1 MKVLS
6 QHIKSGEFKP
16 VYLIYG
22 PEDYLR
28 KQYRDKMKAAIIG
41 QDTMNYSYF
50 EGKNISV
57 KALIDLGET
66 LPFFSE
72 RRLIVV
78 ENSGFFSSA
87 QEELAA
93 YLKEMPETTCFIF
106 VERDVDKRNKLY
118 KAVSSLGYAANMAP
132 PDSRMM
138 MRWIAGLL
146 RAEGRG
152 MSESTMRHFME
163 RIDTDMENIR
173 RELEKLVFYTDGRTE
188 IYPEDI
194 DAVCTVHA
202 ESQVF
207 DMVKAVADKQQ
218 ARALELYYDL
228 IALKE
233 PPMRILYW
241 ITRQFNQLYQM
252 KELTGKGYPDHVVAE
267 RMGIRDFIVRKNK
280 ALCNNFSLEELRRA
294 VESCADGE
302 EAVKTGRLNDRMAV
316 ELLIMQFSAGFPTDA
331 L

>member
-1 MKVLS
+1 
-6 QHIKSGEFKP
+6 
-16 VYLIYG
+16 
-22 PEDYLR
+22 
-28 KQYRDKMKAAIIG
+28 
-41 QDTMNYSYF
+41 
-50 EGKNISV
+50 
-57 KALIDLGET
+57 
-66 LPFFSE
+66 
-72 RRLIVV
+72 
-78 ENSGFFSSA
+78 
-87 QEELAA
+87 
-93 YLKEMPETTCFIF
+93 MPETTCFIF

-118 KAVSSLGYAANMAP
+118 KAVSSLGYAANCGGR
-132 PDSRMM
+132 RMM

-241 ITRQFNQLYQM
+241 IARQFNQLYQM
-252 KELTGKGYPDHVVAE
+252 KELTGKGYPDHVVRNGWE
-267 RMGIRDFIVRKNK
+267 SGTFIVRKIK
-280 ALCNNFSLEELRRA
+280 LCAITSHWKN
-294 VESCADGE
+294 CAE
-302 EAVKTGRLNDRMAV
+302 R
-316 ELLIMQFSAGFPTDA
+316 
-331 L
+331 

>member
-1 MKVLS
+1 MKVLN

-16 VYLIYG
+16 AYLIYG

-28 KQYRDKMKAAIIG
+28 KQYRDKMKEAIIG
-41 QDTMNYSYF
+41 QDKMNYSYF

-57 KALIDLGET
+57 KELIDIGET

-78 ENSGFFSSA
+78 ENSGFFSSS

-93 YLKEMPETTCFIF
+93 YIKEMPETTCFIF
-106 VERDVDKRNKLY
+106 VEKDVDKRNKLY
-118 KAVSSLGYAANMAP
+118 KAVISLGYGANMAA
-132 PDSRMM
+132 PDGRMI
-138 MRWIAGLL
+138 MRWIEGLL
-146 RAEGRG
+146 KAEGRM
-152 MSESTMRHFME
+152 MSEYTMRHFLE

-173 RELEKLVFYTDGRTE
+173 RELEKLVFYTDGQTE

-194 DAVCTVHA
+194 DAVCTVHT

-207 DMVKAVADKQQ
+207 DMVKAVADKKQ
-218 ARALELYYDL
+218 AEALQLYYDL

-233 PPMRILYW
+233 APMRILYW

-252 KELTGKGYPDHVVAE
+252 KELLGKGYPDHVVAE

-280 ALCNNFSLEELRRA
+280 ALCNNFTLEELRRA
-294 VESCADGE
+294 VERCVEGE
-302 EAVKTGRLNDRMAV
+302 EAVKTGKLNDQMAV
-316 ELLIMQFSAGFPTDA
+316 ELLIMQFSA
-331 L
+331 

>member
-6 QHIKSGEFKP
+6 QHIKSGVFKP

-41 QDTMNYSYF
+41 QDGMNYSYF

-57 KALIDLGET
+57 KELIDIGET

-78 ENSGFFSSA
+78 ENSGFFTSS

-106 VERDVDKRNKLY
+106 VERDVDKRNRLY
-118 KAVSSLGYAANMAP
+118 KTVTSLGYGANMAP
-132 PDSRMM
+132 PDGRMM
-138 MRWIAGLL
+138 MQWIRGIL
-146 RAEGRG
+146 RAEGRI
-152 MSESTMRHFME
+152 MSEHTMRHLLE
-163 RIDTDMENIR
+163 RIDTDMENVR
-173 RELEKLVFYTDGRTE
+173 RELEKLIVYTDGQSE

-218 ARALELYYDL
+218 AKALELYYDL

-233 PPMRILYW
+233 APMRILYW
-241 ITRQFNQLYQM
+241 LTRQFNQLYQM
-252 KELTGKGYPDHVVAE
+252 KELLSKGYPDHVVAE

-294 VESCADGE
+294 VGCCVEGE
-302 EAVKTGRLNDRMAV
+302 EAVKTGKLNDRMVV
-316 ELLIMQFSAGFPTDA
+316 ELLIMQFSSG
-331 L
+331 LK